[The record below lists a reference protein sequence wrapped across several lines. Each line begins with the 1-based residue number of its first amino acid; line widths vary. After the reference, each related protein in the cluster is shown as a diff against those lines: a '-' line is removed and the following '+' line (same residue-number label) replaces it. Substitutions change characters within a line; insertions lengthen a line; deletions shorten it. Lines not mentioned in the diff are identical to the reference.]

1 MTISRITEY
10 PMPGREDLPLN
21 LARWR
26 PDPSRAVLLI
36 HDMQQYFVDFF
47 PEGAAPREDLIR
59 NTAAVKAAAVKYG
72 MPVVYTTQPGSMT
85 EAQRG
90 LLRDFWGP
98 GMDRRP
104 EHRRVVSPLEPD
116 PDDVVVTKWRYS
128 AFARNDLD
136 DIIRSRGR
144 DQLVICGIYAH
155 IGCLMTACDA
165 FSRDIETFLV
175 ADAIADFTFEEH
187 MTALDY
193 AARRCAVVL
202 PTESVITQ
210 LAEPVGTGGGL
221 R

>member
-10 PMPGREDLPLN
+10 PMPAKEDLPQN
-21 LARWR
+21 VAPWR
-26 PDPSRAVLLI
+26 LDPSRAILLI

-47 PEGAAPREDLIR
+47 PAGAAPREDLIR
-59 NTAAVKAAAVKYG
+59 NTAAVKAAAVEHG
-72 MPVVYTTQPGSMT
+72 MPVVYTAQPGSMS
-85 EAQRG
+85 EDERG
-90 LLRDFWGP
+90 LLRDFWGS

-104 EHRRVVSPLEPD
+104 EHRRIVPPLEPG

-128 AFARNDLD
+128 AFVRNDLD

-144 DQLVICGIYAH
+144 DQIVICGIYAH

-175 ADAIADFTFEEH
+175 ADAMADFTPEEH
-187 MTALDY
+187 MMTLDY

-202 PTESVITQ
+202 STESVVNQ
-210 LAEPVGTGGGL
+210 LVAPVGTAGG
-221 R
+221 RR